1 VLPYRTTRGPYMIT
15 DTSLI
20 DVTQIVRDIVSHEY
34 IISNTEFKTTVRDM
48 YLLVIVVSATAVTSK
63 LYVEW
68 SLPSQLEKKNK
79 L

>member
-48 YLLVIVVSATAVTSK
+48 YLLVIVV
-63 LYVEW
+63 W
-68 SLPSQLEKKNK
+68 
-79 L
+79 

>member
-1 VLPYRTTRGPYMIT
+1 MIT

-48 YLLVIVVSATAVTSK
+48 YLLVIVVSATVVTQNFMLSG
-63 LYVEW
+63 LFHH
-68 SLPSQLEKKNK
+68 S
-79 L
+79 